1 MKSEKEIREKLEY
14 YEAILAGME
23 SGKMIDNPE
32 IFLRASR
39 HFPREAMEMLNN
51 FTLTEALVSNL
62 PAEDQSWVRQWFSS
76 LAGFAREVLS
86 SRISILR
93 WTLEGEKE
101 GRGVTGDQG
110 I

>member
-1 MKSEKEIREKLEY
+1 VKSETEIREKLEY
-14 YEAILAGME
+14 YEVMLAGIE
-23 SGKMIDNPE
+23 AGRAIDIAG
-32 IFLRASR
+32 IFLNVSE
-39 HFPREAMEMLNN
+39 HFPK
-51 FTLTEALVSNL
+51 EALEVLHISAKVDELLSIL
-62 PAEDQSWVRQWFSS
+62 PTEDQPWVRQWFSS
-76 LAGFAREVLS
+76 LGGFAREVLT

>member
-1 MKSEKEIREKLEY
+1 MKSEKEIREKLSY

-23 SGKMIDNPE
+23 SGKMIDDHE
-32 IFLRASR
+32 IFLRVNR

-62 PAEDQSWVRQWFSS
+62 PAEDQSWVRQWFRS
-76 LAGFAREVLS
+76 LGGFAREVLS

-93 WTLEGEKE
+93 WTLEVEKE
-101 GRGVTGDQG
+101 SRGGDR
-110 I
+110 

>member
-39 HFPREAMEMLNN
+39 HFPREALDVLNIS
-51 FTLTEALVSNL
+51 ARVDQLVGIL
-62 PAEDQSWVRQWFSS
+62 PAEDQPWVRQWFNS
-76 LAGFAREVLS
+76 LGGFAREALS

-93 WTLEGEKE
+93 WALEAKKE
-101 GRGVTGDQG
+101 SGGGDR
-110 I
+110 